1 MTTSNAASMIRTPG
15 EITRAPGAV
24 ARLQSAR
31 IRIVTRKLHNYLG
44 LYLLL
49 FVWLFSVSGLV
60 LNHSKW
66 SVAQFWKER
75 QETVSQSSFRV
86 SHGTGDIATATDL
99 TRQFGII
106 GEVGETKRSPDGSHF
121 DFQVV
126 RPGRVFRVQ
135 ARLDSAR
142 ATITEIKLNAWG
154 VVDALHKFTGVK
166 MDEPAITRDWILT
179 RIWSLAMD
187 ALALGLMALVLSGL
201 YLWYRLPGRRRPGLI
216 ALILGIAC
224 CAFFVYG
231 LGALIT

>member
-1 MTTSNAASMIRTPG
+1 MTNPNAASMIRTPG
-15 EITRAPGAV
+15 EIMRAPGAV

-66 SVAQFWKER
+66 SVAQFWKAR
-75 QETVSQSSFRV
+75 QETASQRTIRIPR
-86 SHGTGDIATATDL
+86 GRGDLATAADL
-99 TRQFGII
+99 MRQLGIV
-106 GEVGETKRSPDGSHF
+106 GEVGETRRSPDGSHF

-142 ATITEIKLNAWG
+142 ATVTEITLNAWG

-166 MDEPAITRDWILT
+166 MDEPAVTRDWILT

-201 YLWYRLPGRRRPGLI
+201 YLWYRLPARRRPGLI

-224 CAFFVYG
+224 CAFFAYG

>member
-1 MTTSNAASMIRTPG
+1 MTESNATMRIGTPG
-15 EITRAPGAV
+15 ASTLPPSAS
-24 ARLQSAR
+24 ARLRSAR

-66 SVAQFWKER
+66 SVAQFWKAR
-75 QETVSQSSFRV
+75 QETASQRAFR
-86 SHGTGDIATATDL
+86 SPPGSGDLATAADL
-99 TRQFGII
+99 MGQFGIV
-106 GEVGETKRSPDGSHF
+106 GEVGETRRSPDGRHF

-135 ARLDSAR
+135 ARLDSAH
-142 ATITEIKLNAWG
+142 ATVTEIRLNPWG
-154 VVDALHKFTGVK
+154 VMDALHKFTGVK
-166 MDEPAITRDWILT
+166 MDDPALTRDWILT

-187 ALALGLMALVLSGL
+187 ALAVGLVVLVLSGL
-201 YLWYRLPGRRRPGLI
+201 YLWYRLPGRRRLGVS
-216 ALILGIAC
+216 ALLLGIIC

-231 LGALIT
+231 LGALIP

>member
-1 MTTSNAASMIRTPG
+1 MTEFNAITIIQTSAKRTH
-15 EITRAPGAV
+15 APGAS
-24 ARLQSAR
+24 ARLRSAR

-66 SVAQFWKER
+66 SVAQFWKAR
-75 QETVSQSSFRV
+75 QETVSQRAFRIPPG
-86 SHGTGDIATATDL
+86 SGDLATAADL
-99 TRQFGII
+99 MRQFGI
-106 GEVGETKRSPDGSHF
+106 VGELGETRRSPDGRHF

-135 ARLDSAR
+135 ALLDSAR
-142 ATITEIKLNAWG
+142 ATVTEIKLNAWG

-166 MDEPAITRDWILT
+166 MDEPALTRDWILT

-187 ALALGLMALVLSGL
+187 ALALGLVVLVLSGV
-201 YLWYRLPGRRRPGLI
+201 YLWYRLPRRRLPGFI
-216 ALILGIAC
+216 ALFLGIAC
-224 CAFFVYG
+224 CAFFAYG